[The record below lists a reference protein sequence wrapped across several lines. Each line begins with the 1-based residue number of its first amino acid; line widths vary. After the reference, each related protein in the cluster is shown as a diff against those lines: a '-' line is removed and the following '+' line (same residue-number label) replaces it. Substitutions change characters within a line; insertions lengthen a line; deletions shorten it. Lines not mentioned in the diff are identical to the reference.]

1 MNESHPL
8 AQLIQETQDRNG
20 WSTRDLER
28 IADRHG
34 YSMKHSNFSRLKS
47 EPVVA
52 IKASQIRILSKVL
65 GVSEQLIARAA
76 INSMGVDLDATD
88 IGIRD
93 VLRSSNE
100 LTSRDRRILLS
111 VIDAMHDDES
121 GTNAEHTQP
130 QTNTPPRLR
139 AVAPTDHPGQGQ
151 KTTPADNS
159 SAGDDI
165 ELQLDQLGIKQ
176 LHGSE
181 AEEFPVPGEQ
191 DLAALKDYETDR
203 EKFDRIHGERG
214 EENQEDGQ

>member
-151 KTTPADNS
+151 KTTEPEEGSIIEYHGAEAEAFPAPP
-159 SAGDDI
+159 I
-165 ELQLDQLGIKQ
+165 ESLAAHPKVKPRREQLD
-176 LHGSE
+176 
-181 AEEFPVPGEQ
+181 EEP
-191 DLAALKDYETDR
+191 D
-203 EKFDRIHGERG
+203 GERDTDNKEG
-214 EENQEDGQ
+214 L